1 MQPGGEAVADIGH
14 VHLKVSDLEQAIGF
28 YRDLVGMT
36 LKNTHEGA
44 AFLAFGDYHHHLG
57 LNTWRSRGG
66 EPPAPE
72 TTGLYHFAVRY
83 AHRRDLAAALKR
95 LLDAGVHIDSAGV
108 HIDSTSD
115 CAGAADSIYLRDP
128 DQNGLELTWDRP
140 PENRPSPAPRE
151 DQPLDLDELLG
162 ELG

>member
-14 VHLKVSDLEQAIGF
+14 VHLKVSDLERAVGF

-36 LKNTHEGA
+36 LRNTHQGA

-66 EPPAPE
+66 GPPAPE

-83 AHRRDLAAALKR
+83 ANRRDLAAALN
-95 LLDAGVHIDSAGV
+95 AFSTVA
-108 HIDSTSD
+108 STSIRHRIAPGQPTPSI
-115 CAGAADSIYLRDP
+115 CAIRIRTGS
-128 DQNGLELTWDRP
+128 
-140 PENRPSPAPRE
+140 S
-151 DQPLDLDELLG
+151 
-162 ELG
+162 